1 MAQLSKFNN
10 TYSALNASATFV
22 GQLESTADLVSIS
35 VNTHC
40 EQACRVIIKQYRT
53 RDLTT
58 QVQENAEDVAAD
70 TRQLVQTPIKSHFY
84 LIEVV
89 NLAAVDMSFSRI
101 TTYLQS
107 THYVNLDIRK
117 LSEETD
123 KVTTISGD
131 SKTSTGD
138 IIVNGTSGSAT
149 RPVYLMNVG
158 TWYRVASVGNTSG
171 AVWNAIG
178 SIVGGESIPTVGRLF
193 KCLSAP
199 SNIEGQGTVYDVEYS
214 DTVTTISGDSKT
226 STGDIIVNGTSGS
239 ATRSVYL
246 MNVGTWY
253 RVASV
258 GNTPGHVWNSI
269 GAIVGGESIPTVG
282 RLFKCL
288 SAPSNIEGQGTVYDV
303 EYSDTLTAT
312 PTGTQDV
319 NIVSTVTVPVSG
331 SVALLPAA
339 DPTLTLGTVRLNDAY
354 GSPLVTTAGNLM
366 VGINNIYTANPL
378 HTIVDSGAITET
390 NSGTISSTLTSLNGK
405 VTACNTGA
413 VVITTLPAI
422 TLSKTTS
429 SITTWENPSSII
441 SFDSGNTVRNIKS
454 SAGSLQSLSLVNDN
468 NALAFVAL
476 YDSLAVDVSAG
487 TTTPLAVIVIQ
498 KDQAIQLATHN
509 LNFSVALSFYIA
521 TAYNGATPLTNVYV
535 TAAYNS

>member
-1 MAQLSKFNN
+1 MAVRSTFNN
-10 TYSALNASATFV
+10 RLAPLAGLASFTGEAEETKLGNALSVAVYISDLSTLTIEQSPNRTNWYIMKQTTIEPNVRYIIQEPCTLAYFRITIHNEMLTAQAYCNLVTSLVQELTQGVDIRPLSSAT
-22 GQLESTADLVSIS
+22 
-35 VNTHC
+35 
-40 EQACRVIIKQYRT
+40 
-53 RDLTT
+53 
-58 QVQENAEDVAAD
+58 
-70 TRQLVQTPIKSHFY
+70 
-84 LIEVV
+84 
-89 NLAAVDMSFSRI
+89 
-101 TTYLQS
+101 
-107 THYVNLDIRK
+107 
-117 LSEETD
+117 
-123 KVTTISGD
+123 D
-131 SKTSTGD
+131 S
-138 IIVNGTSGSAT
+138 
-149 RPVYLMNVG
+149 
-158 TWYRVASVGNTSG
+158 
-171 AVWNAIG
+171 
-178 SIVGGESIPTVGRLF
+178 
-193 KCLSAP
+193 
-199 SNIEGQGTVYDVEYS
+199 
-214 DTVTTISGDSKT
+214 VTTISGDSKT

-258 GNTPGHVWNSI
+258 GNTSGAVWNSI

-288 SAPSNIEGQGTVYDV
+288 SVPGNVAGQGTVYDV

-339 DPTLTLGTVRLNDAY
+339 DPTLTIGTTRIRDTY
-354 GSPLVTTAGNLM
+354 GDPIVTTAGNLM

-429 SITTWENPSSII
+429 SITAWENPSLII
-441 SFDSGNTVRNIKS
+441 SFDSGTTVREIKA

-468 NALAFVAL
+468 NALAFVSL
-476 YDSLAVDVSAG
+476 YDNSAGSIIAG
-487 TTTPLAVIVIQ
+487 TTPPLAVIVIQ
-498 KDQAIQLATHN
+498 KDQAIQLVTHN
-509 LNFSVALSFYIA
+509 LIFSVAISFYVA
-521 TAYNGATPLTNVYV
+521 TAYNGASPLTNVYL
-535 TAAYNS
+535 TASYN

>member
-1 MAQLSKFNN
+1 MAVRSTYNNRLAPLAGLASFTGEAEETKLGNALSVAVYISDLSTLTIEQSPNRTNWYIMKQTTIEPNVRYIIQEPCTLAYFRITIHNEMLTAQAYCN
-10 TYSALNASATFV
+10 LVTSLVQELTQGVDIRPLSSATD
-22 GQLESTADLVSIS
+22 S
-35 VNTHC
+35 
-40 EQACRVIIKQYRT
+40 
-53 RDLTT
+53 
-58 QVQENAEDVAAD
+58 
-70 TRQLVQTPIKSHFY
+70 
-84 LIEVV
+84 
-89 NLAAVDMSFSRI
+89 
-101 TTYLQS
+101 
-107 THYVNLDIRK
+107 
-117 LSEETD
+117 
-123 KVTTISGD
+123 VTTISGD

-149 RPVYLMNVG
+149 RPVYLMV
-158 TWYRVASVGNTSG
+158 
-171 AVWNAIG
+171 
-178 SIVGGESIPTVGRLF
+178 
-193 KCLSAP
+193 
-199 SNIEGQGTVYDVEYS
+199 
-214 DTVTTISGDSKT
+214 
-226 STGDIIVNGTSGS
+226 VN
-239 ATRSVYL
+239 
-246 MNVGTWY
+246 TWY

-269 GAIVGGESIPTVG
+269 GAIVGGENIPTVG

-288 SAPSNIEGQGTVYDV
+288 YAPSNIEGQGTVYDV

-312 PTGTQDV
+312 PSGTQDV

-331 SVALLPAA
+331 SVALLPAV

-441 SFDSGNTVRNIKS
+441 SFDSGTTVREIKA
-454 SAGSLQSLSLVNDN
+454 SAGSIRSLSLVNDN
-468 NALAFVAL
+468 NSLAFVAL
-476 YDSLAVDVSAG
+476 YDNSAG
-487 TTTPLAVIVIQ
+487 SIIVGTSPPLAVIPIQ
-498 KDQAIQLATHN
+498 KNQAIQLETHN
-509 LNFSVALSFYIA
+509 LAFSVAISFYIA
-521 TAYNGATPLTNVYV
+521 TAYNGASPLTNVYL
-535 TAAYNS
+535 TASYN

>member
-158 TWYRVASVGNTSG
+158 TWYRVAAVGNTSG
-171 AVWNAIG
+171 AVWNA
-178 SIVGGESIPTVGRLF
+178 
-193 KCLSAP
+193 
-199 SNIEGQGTVYDVEYS
+199 
-214 DTVTTISGDSKT
+214 
-226 STGDIIVNGTSGS
+226 
-239 ATRSVYL
+239 
-246 MNVGTWY
+246 
-253 RVASV
+253 
-258 GNTPGHVWNSI
+258 I

-303 EYSDTLTAT
+303 EYSDSVTAT

-441 SFDSGNTVRNIKS
+441 SFDSGNSVREIKA

-476 YDSLAVDVSAG
+476 YDNSAASIIVG
-487 TTTPLAVIVIQ
+487 TSPPLAVIPIQ
-498 KDQAIQLATHN
+498 KNQAIQIVTHN
-509 LNFSVALSFYIA
+509 LAFSVAITFYIA
-521 TAYNGATPLTNVYV
+521 TAYNGASPLTNVYV

>member
-1 MAQLSKFNN
+1 
-10 TYSALNASATFV
+10 
-22 GQLESTADLVSIS
+22 
-35 VNTHC
+35 
-40 EQACRVIIKQYRT
+40 
-53 RDLTT
+53 
-58 QVQENAEDVAAD
+58 
-70 TRQLVQTPIKSHFY
+70 
-84 LIEVV
+84 
-89 NLAAVDMSFSRI
+89 
-101 TTYLQS
+101 
-107 THYVNLDIRK
+107 
-117 LSEETD
+117 
-123 KVTTISGD
+123 
-131 SKTSTGD
+131 
-138 IIVNGTSGSAT
+138 
-149 RPVYLMNVG
+149 MNVS

-178 SIVGGESIPTVGRLF
+178 AIVGGEAIPTVGRLF

-214 DTVTTISGDSKT
+214 D
-226 STGDIIVNGTSGS
+226 
-239 ATRSVYL
+239 SV
-246 MNVGTWY
+246 
-253 RVASV
+253 
-258 GNTPGHVWNSI
+258 
-269 GAIVGGESIPTVG
+269 
-282 RLFKCL
+282 
-288 SAPSNIEGQGTVYDV
+288 
-303 EYSDTLTAT
+303 TAT

-366 VGINNIYTANPL
+366 VGINNIYTVNPL

-429 SITTWENPSSII
+429 SITSWENPSSII
-441 SFDSGNTVRNIKS
+441 SFDSGGTVREIKA

-476 YDSLAVDVSAG
+476 YDNSAASIIVG
-487 TTTPLAVIVIQ
+487 TSPPLAVVVIQ
-498 KDQAIQLATHN
+498 KNQAIQLETRN
-509 LNFSVALSFYIA
+509 LAFSVAITFYIA
-521 TAYNGATPLTNVYV
+521 TAYNGASALTNVYL
-535 TAAYNS
+535 TASYN

>member
-1 MAQLSKFNN
+1 MVQLSKFNN
-10 TYSALNASATFV
+10 NYNALNASANFV

-35 VNTHC
+35 VNVHC
-40 EQACRVIIKQYRT
+40 SEACRINIKQYRAS
-53 RDLTT
+53 DLTT
-58 QVQENAEDVAAD
+58 QVQDNAEDVAAD
-70 TRQLVQTPIKSHFY
+70 TRQVVQTPIKAAY
-84 LIEVV
+84 YRVEVV
-89 NLAAVDMSFSRI
+89 NLAAVDMSFSRV

-123 KVTTISGD
+123 IVTTISGD

-138 IIVNGTSGSAT
+138 IIINGTSGSAT

-178 SIVGGESIPTVGRLF
+178 AIVGGENIPTIGRLF

-199 SNIEGQGTVYDVEYS
+199 SNIEGQGEVYDVEYS
-214 DTVTTISGDSKT
+214 D
-226 STGDIIVNGTSGS
+226 
-239 ATRSVYL
+239 SV
-246 MNVGTWY
+246 
-253 RVASV
+253 
-258 GNTPGHVWNSI
+258 
-269 GAIVGGESIPTVG
+269 
-282 RLFKCL
+282 
-288 SAPSNIEGQGTVYDV
+288 
-303 EYSDTLTAT
+303 TAT

-319 NIVSTVTVPVSG
+319 NIVSTINVPVSG

-339 DPTLTLGTVRLNDAY
+339 DPTLTLGTIRLNDAY

-441 SFDSGNTVRNIKS
+441 SFDSGNTIREIKS

-476 YDSLAVDVSAG
+476 YDSLAVNVSAG
-487 TTTPLAVIVIQ
+487 TTTPLAVIPIQ
-498 KDQAIQLATHN
+498 KDQAIQLVNHN
-509 LNFSVALSFYIA
+509 LIFSVAISFYIA
-521 TAYNGATPLTNVYV
+521 TTYNGATPLTNVYL
-535 TAAYNS
+535 TASYNS